1 MRFLFISTTFFI
13 FFGSAFAGDFQLQYI
28 PLSANEIKIDALYTG
43 EAAEITLPA
52 RGRILSVQNQE
63 NLNFGNGQI
72 RIGIKVG
79 DEEAIDKEYS
89 VRFSYSLILSGA
101 GTAGYLTGNWF
112 PKIKKQPNLN
122 YHFSLAEGVSNILIF
137 PYRTNDTLS
146 YYFMQSDN
154 PKLLNM
160 KYTLEK
166 FQGTVPVT
174 LYKGMN
180 FNTTPADIDKIYQ
193 YFQAIFGDNHINEIV
208 VINSSLLGTDSSI
221 VNDKLYITIPG
232 RGTFKQ
238 IQQIMANAW
247 SHIKENLSLRLF
259 NMFKDAV
266 IRLSKIDLEAQSG
279 ENQEKPGI
287 RTYLQN
293 DPAYVVAVAPAEYY
307 QDLVRKGF
315 ENNSVLDVDAAGII
329 NNYGLLHLAWFNMG
343 PETFLAGVKNYFTQ
357 EVKSNANES
366 MQTETNSNNF
376 DADLVDWSI
385 IMQNKVSEPLFS
397 LYTKEVLREKGL
409 VPVLEAH
416 GKTISRNSEYIP
428 DIEISQNNGSTQFI
442 NWNNKK
448 TAELNFEQ
456 GSYQLDPEYIVPRKK
471 YINSFYSFDTNE
483 QIQRRLVLALAT
495 RIKGPGEQNLRD
507 NLEVIKITAEEN
519 NTFDIEPGTT
529 VYIVVSHVLS
539 NINGNLKDAI
549 KESVIAIINGSPMH
563 IATRIRI

>member
-13 FFGSAFAGDFQLQYI
+13 FFGSAFASDFQLQYI

-43 EAAEITLPA
+43 EAAEITLPP
-52 RGRILSVQNQE
+52 RGRLLSVQNQE

-79 DEEAIDKEYS
+79 NEEAIDKEYS
-89 VRFSYSLILSGA
+89 VRFSYSLILSGP
-101 GTAGYLTGNWF
+101 GTAGYLTENWF
-112 PKIKKQPNLN
+112 PKIKKQPDLN
-122 YHFSLAEGVSNILIF
+122 YRFSLAEGVSNILIF
-137 PYRTNDTLS
+137 PYRANDTLS
-146 YYFMQSDN
+146 YSFMQSDN

-160 KYTLEK
+160 KYTLEQ
-166 FQGTVPVT
+166 FQGTIPVT

-193 YFQAIFGDNHINEIV
+193 YFQGIFGDNHINEIV
-208 VINSSLLGTDSSI
+208 VINSGLLGTDGFI

-266 IRLSKIDLEAQSG
+266 IRLSKIDLEVQSPKD
-279 ENQEKPGI
+279 QEKSGI

-307 QDLVRKGF
+307 QDLIRKGF

-343 PETFLAGVKNYFTQ
+343 PGTFLTGVKNYFTQ
-357 EVKSNANES
+357 EIKSNTNES
-366 MQTETNSNNF
+366 IQTEKNSKNF
-376 DADLVDWSI
+376 DTDLVDWSI
-385 IMQNKVSEPLFS
+385 IMQNKISEPLFS

-442 NWNNKK
+442 NWGNKR

-483 QIQRRLVLALAT
+483 QIQRRSVLALAN

-519 NTFDIEPGTT
+519 NSFDIEPGTT

-539 NINGNLKDAI
+539 NISGNLKDAI
-549 KESVIAIINGSPMH
+549 KESVIAIINGSPVH